1 MEDFPVLTTDYAG
14 SSIRVESLPFAVKRL
29 VLARP
34 VVRNALNEGMMEE
47 IQQSLDRV
55 RALPAEELRVLVLTG
70 DGDHFCAGADIG
82 YMKEQ
87 AGRGLAESFNDAR
100 KLAQL
105 FFNLASFPAPVV
117 AAVRGAALGGGFGLA
132 ACCDFVLAEEN
143 ARFATT
149 EVRLGIVPAVIS
161 PYVVRKIG
169 IGQAASLMLSGRGI
183 GAREALAAGLVQR
196 VVSSDA
202 TEFDAALQAV
212 LLDFLRAGP
221 QAARR
226 AKDLLRR
233 VYPLPDPD
241 LFEFTAQNIA
251 EARGSEEGQRGLQS
265 FFDRKSPPWSEE
277 VEEIQNRNRRS
288 S

>member
-1 MEDFPVLTTDYAG
+1 MENFPVLSTDYSG

-34 VVRNALNEGMMEE
+34 VVRNALNEEMMDEMA
-47 IQQSLDRV
+47 QHVDRLS
-55 RALPAEELRVLVLTG
+55 ALAAEDLRLLVLWG
-70 DGDHFCAGADIG
+70 EGDHFCAGADIG

-105 FFNLASFPAPVV
+105 FFSLASFPAPVV
-117 AAVRGAALGGGFGLA
+117 AAVRGAAIGGGLGLT
-132 ACCDFVLAEEN
+132 ACCNFVLAEEN

-161 PYVVRKIG
+161 PYIVRKIG
-169 IGQAASLMLSGRGI
+169 LGHAAPLMLSGRGI
-183 GAREALAAGLVQR
+183 SAREALAAGLVQK
-196 VVSSDA
+196 VVPSDG
-202 TEFDAALQAV
+202 TELDAALEAV

-221 QAARR
+221 RAARR
-226 AKDLLRR
+226 AKDLVRR

-241 LFEFTAQNIA
+241 LFDFTAQSIA
-251 EARGSEEGQRGLQS
+251 EARCSEEGQAGLQS
-265 FFDRKSPPWSEE
+265 FFDKRSPPWSEQ
-277 VEEIQNRNRRS
+277 VEEIQNQTRRTS
-288 S
+288 